1 MNEQKPPSGE
11 LLPFP
16 GTALPAVP
24 PEPKPPV
31 DEAALEDQAFRLRL
45 ELDMEYERLLLLRVF
60 LVLEL
65 LGGLLLLRSW
75 LLG

>member
-1 MNEQKPPSGE
+1 MNEQGPPGE

-16 GTALPAVP
+16 GTSLPTP
-24 PEPKPPV
+24 PETKAPV
-31 DEAALEDQAFRLRL
+31 DPGVLEDQAFRLRL
-45 ELDMEYERLLLLRVF
+45 ELDMEHERLLLLRVF